1 MTEKIVLVTGGFDPI
16 HSGHIAYF
24 DEAKKLGDKLIV
36 GVNSDQWLEKKK
48 GSPFL
53 PIDERLNIVSSLSV
67 VDKVIEFED
76 DEHNS
81 ASNAIQKVVDM
92 FPDNIIIF
100 ANGGDRT
107 STNIPEMKKYKDN
120 QNIIFEFG
128 VGGDFKKN
136 SSSWILKN
144 WKGSKE
150 FRPWGWY
157 RVIDDST
164 DHKIKEIQVNSKSR
178 LSYQSHAKRS
188 EVWTVI
194 NGEAHVIINDVS
206 HTLNLNDSILIPAG
220 SKHRLENKTDK
231 ELNIIE
237 IQTGSYFGED
247 DIIRYEDDYNRV

>member
-1 MTEKIVLVTGGFDPI
+1 MKEKIVLVTGGFDPI

-24 DEAKKLGDKLIV
+24 DEAKKLGTKLIV

-107 STNIPEMKKYKDN
+107 SINIPEMKKYNDN
-120 QNIIFEFG
+120 QNIIFEF
-128 VGGDFKKN
+128 N
-136 SSSWILKN
+136 
-144 WKGSKE
+144 
-150 FRPWGWY
+150 
-157 RVIDDST
+157 
-164 DHKIKEIQVNSKSR
+164 
-178 LSYQSHAKRS
+178 
-188 EVWTVI
+188 
-194 NGEAHVIINDVS
+194 
-206 HTLNLNDSILIPAG
+206 
-220 SKHRLENKTDK
+220 
-231 ELNIIE
+231 
-237 IQTGSYFGED
+237 YF
-247 DIIRYEDDYNRV
+247 